1 MDSLTFTKMAKP
13 ADPTF
18 TCGIESIDKMV
29 KDSYFLCL
37 MKRSYAYEVTYNGII
52 VGYYRIELKRFDNSK
67 FDPPLDEHSLDLY
80 SDLYALHIQYIA
92 VRKEYQQHHIGSS
105 IFEHI
110 LQSVDDIVKCCPLR
124 LVTLEAFHDLINWYS
139 KYTFID
145 LAPSL
150 DNPETNL
157 MFSDLI
163 SSSDLDKIQ
172 SLEAAC
178 M

>member
-1 MDSLTFTKMAKP
+1 MA
-13 ADPTF
+13 
-18 TCGIESIDKMV
+18 
-29 KDSYFLCL
+29 
-37 MKRSYAYEVTYNGII
+37 
-52 VGYYRIELKRFDNSK
+52 K

-139 KYTFID
+139 KYAFID
-145 LAPSL
+145 LAPNL

-172 SLEAAC
+172 SLEATY